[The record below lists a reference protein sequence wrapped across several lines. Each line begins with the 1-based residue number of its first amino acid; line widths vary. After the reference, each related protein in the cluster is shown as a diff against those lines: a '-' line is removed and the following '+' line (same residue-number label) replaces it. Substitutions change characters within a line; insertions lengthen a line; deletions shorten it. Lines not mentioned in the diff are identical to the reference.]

1 MGKTL
6 GTKRMSLTNESL
18 YTGEQTLRCNAVL
31 VSLMRSEGLHKSEV
45 ADQGAYGW
53 TEQQHVMRKTC
64 LEVAWKPQSQR
75 NKPRSGPGLLGA
87 NSCPLVV
94 LSKNTKTHTKKKQ
107 REKKKNRSNRILR
120 TTQLSMP
127 TCRCGRDDLE
137 RYAEDAKVRKGC
149 ATTSARNKRK
159 TKMKRLQTK
168 KKPRGNHKLPAWA
181 EKQGG

>member
-1 MGKTL
+1 MPPPHTSAPTATRGSGLPGILRGRRERRQSLFNKLRQRMGKTL

-75 NKPRSGPGLLGA
+75 NKPRSGPGFLGA
-87 NSCPLVV
+87 NSRPVVV
-94 LSKNTKTHTKKKQ
+94 LSKSTKTHTKKKNN
-107 REKKKNRSNRILR
+107 EKKKERKQPNPSDHPVVHASLP
-120 TTQLSMP
+120 LWP
-127 TCRCGRDDLE
+127 GR
-137 RYAEDAKVRKGC
+137 
-149 ATTSARNKRK
+149 
-159 TKMKRLQTK
+159 
-168 KKPRGNHKLPAWA
+168 P
-181 EKQGG
+181 